1 MLNFLLFLSY
11 STKDEC
17 VAQHSYTILEDKNYT
32 LKQIQILT
40 RHGARSPLDTFQPR
54 EMRGAWRCDS
64 TNAQSGRIEAIPLSK
79 PRRVRTILDNRFAEY
94 PPNCRLG
101 DLIIEGMEQHVRLG
115 SIMREYLI
123 DKLQFLPDTL
133 DPTILFARCTS
144 YDRTYRSALSFLA
157 GLYPPASPYE
167 IVDLVSGSPSLDP
180 LRPKKDFCKDF
191 QNYYDEYFQSDDFQK
206 YFNETRDYVQPVL
219 DYLNISKEKV
229 DFSKL
234 DKISDW
240 VTTMYCND
248 KYMPDTITQEIINKC
263 REYQGTMLYGFY
275 AHNATK
281 RGIPFS
287 YGFREMG
294 RLLDAFT
301 NGESNYRF
309 ILLSAH
315 DSTVAAF
322 LSMLGYTETF
332 IPPLASYVAMEVYL
346 HEPSQEYY
354 IRFVFNGQPVTLSF
368 MNNKSLVNLHEFR
381 QYIDP
386 MTLPY
391 CPEMP

>member
-1 MLNFLLFLSY
+1 MIPFLFSFSL

-17 VAQHSYTILEDKNYT
+17 VAPTKLTPLNDPDYT
-32 LKQIQILT
+32 LKQVQVVT

-54 EMRGAWRCDS
+54 ELRGAWRCDATS
-64 TNAQSGRIEAIPLSK
+64 AQSGHIESIPLEK
-79 PRRVRTILDNRFAEY
+79 PRRVRTILDNRYAEY

-101 DLIIEGMEQHVRLG
+101 DLIIEGMQQHLKLG
-115 SIMREYLI
+115 GAMREYLV
-123 DKLQFLPDTL
+123 DKLHFLPDVL
-133 DPTILFARCTS
+133 DPTIMFARCTS

-157 GLYPPASPYE
+157 GLYPPNSPYE
-167 IVDLVSGSPSLDP
+167 ILDIVTGSPSLDP

-191 QNYYDEYFQSDDFQK
+191 LDIYTEYYNSDEFQTYYK
-206 YFNETRDYVQPVL
+206 ATLETVQPVL
-219 DYLNISKEKV
+219 DYLNISKDKV

-248 KYMPDTITQEIINKC
+248 KYMPETITPEIISKC
-263 REYQGTMLYGFY
+263 REYQGTMLFGFFG
-275 AHNATK
+275 HSNET

-287 YGFREMG
+287 YGFREIA

-301 NGESNYRF
+301 NGESNQKF

-322 LSMLGYTETF
+322 LSMLGYSDKY
-332 IPPLASYVAMEVYL
+332 IPPLASHVVIEVYM
-346 HEPSQEYY
+346 HEPTQEYY
-354 IRFVFNGQPVTLSF
+354 IRFVFNGEPVKLLL
-368 MNNKSLVNLHEFR
+368 MNNQTLVKLHDFR
-381 QYIDP
+381 QMIDP
-386 MTLPY
+386 LTLPY
-391 CPEMP
+391 CQEMP